1 MTTVNYILIAIF
13 ILGMLAGLWYIY
25 KGITSRL
32 NHSDTNST
40 AESTDKNGIPIIP
53 RHERNVMDEPD
64 IDDTL
69 AGETTISP
77 DRSHLQ
83 AVIEDEPI
91 SVETTNSNAPNP
103 NAPSL
108 SDNAFATGTE
118 YQFDEE
124 EHDAFAEHHIDVN
137 AEDEPDI
144 FSSLASATENLMPA
158 VDVAD
163 EPEFANQSPVID
175 GYISAMD
182 DQNQNSPIEN
192 AEDTIEIIL
201 APKDGF
207 HQFSGSSLLQLVEQF
222 GMRYGVMNLFHR
234 YEDKDGTGMLWF
246 SMIGMGVDGMSPFD
260 LNTMPH
266 TDYQG
271 VALFLSLPHPKALQ
285 GFDSMMSIAGLMAKQ
300 LDARITLGDG
310 EPLTR
315 ENKHH
320 LRNHVQDYMQAYQE
334 RG

>member
-1 MTTVNYILIAIF
+1 MWQMNLSLPIKAQSLMAIF
-13 ILGMLAGLWYIY
+13 LPWMIKTKIA
-25 KGITSRL
+25 RL
-32 NHSDTNST
+32 KT
-40 AESTDKNGIPIIP
+40 P
-53 RHERNVMDEPD
+53 RIR
-64 IDDTL
+64 L
-69 AGETTISP
+69 KS
-77 DRSHLQ
+77 
-83 AVIEDEPI
+83 
-91 SVETTNSNAPNP
+91 
-103 NAPSL
+103 
-108 SDNAFATGTE
+108 F
-118 YQFDEE
+118 
-124 EHDAFAEHHIDVN
+124 
-137 AEDEPDI
+137 
-144 FSSLASATENLMPA
+144 
-158 VDVAD
+158 
-163 EPEFANQSPVID
+163 
-175 GYISAMD
+175 
-182 DQNQNSPIEN
+182 
-192 AEDTIEIIL
+192 

-260 LNTMPH
+260 LNTMPQ